1 MVVVI
6 IMTNATRMI
15 VTIFMSIMA
24 KTMNMTV
31 GCNFG
36 WLLLTPIGYFPL
48 ILMNIEC
55 SHQSWLLLIRLG
67 AS

>member
-6 IMTNATRMI
+6 IMTNATTMI

-24 KTMNMTV
+24 ITMNMTV

-36 WLLLTPIGYFPL
+36 WLLLTPIG
-48 ILMNIEC
+48 
-55 SHQSWLLLIRLG
+55 
-67 AS
+67 